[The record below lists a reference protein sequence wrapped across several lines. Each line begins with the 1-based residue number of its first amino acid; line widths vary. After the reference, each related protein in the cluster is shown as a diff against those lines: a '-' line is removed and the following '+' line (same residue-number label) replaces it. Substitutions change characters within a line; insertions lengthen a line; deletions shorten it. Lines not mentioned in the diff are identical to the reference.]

1 MMYKVYNYIDY
12 FSNKFKKSIISTVF
26 ILIALTGIFNLK
38 NFGVAQDEYFSRS
51 FGFINL
57 NYIGNKFIPEQ
68 TKKFKSDKNVPN
80 LNNFEHNYYNGAIFD
95 ATLSFLEILFDIKD
109 KKNQFLLRHIFIS
122 CFFYLS
128 IIFFYKICNKI
139 FSDWRISLVGVLI
152 LFLSP
157 RIFADSYYNNKDILF
172 MSSNIFSL
180 FFFLEYIKYPKIR
193 NAVLLSFFIS
203 LSICFRVMG
212 ILFPVIFF
220 IFYILSNSNL
230 KNNFYDLLKKTTI
243 PILLSLLFTYSM
255 WPYLWENPI
264 QNFYYAF
271 SEIKQYNHGGH
282 NLYFGNIIESNK
294 TPWHYSLIWILI
306 STPIMYI
313 VLFFCGVFRSIQ
325 NNDYQKKL
333 SNHNNINI
341 VLYCSLLIITLS
353 LVLIILLNS
362 TLYNGWRHLYFI
374 YPFIIFVALFGLEFI
389 LIFFN
394 KVKIKLFIIFIFIFS
409 LLDVAIWMKHN
420 NPYQYVFFNM
430 LGKKIDPKNFDLD
443 YWGLSYHQNLNYL
456 LENENFSNAKIWNS
470 SQTKLFYSL
479 FSLNEKN
486 RNKFIEVTNIKDAD
500 YWITNYYMD
509 KTIYDEKFFLKYDLV
524 NSIVVDGV
532 IINSVFKKK

>member
-1 MMYKVYNYIDY
+1 MHNVYDKFDY
-12 FSNKFKKSIISTVF
+12 FSNKFRKLIVLIVF
-26 ILIALTGIFNLK
+26 ILIALTSIFNLK

-57 NYIGNKFIPEQ
+57 NYVGQKFIPEK
-68 TKKFKSDKNVPN
+68 TLKFKSDKNIPN

-95 ATLSFLEILFDIKD
+95 ATLSFLELLFNIKD
-109 KKNQFLLRHIFIS
+109 KKNQFLLRHVFIS

-128 IIFFYKICNKI
+128 LIFFYKVCNKI
-139 FSDWRISLVGVLI
+139 FTNWRISLCGVLI

-157 RIFADSYYNNKDILF
+157 RIFADSFYNNKDILF

-509 KTIYDEKFFLKYDLV
+509 KTIYDEKFFLNYDLV
-524 NSIVVDGV
+524 NSVVVDGV

>member
-1 MMYKVYNYIDY
+1 MHKVYDRFDY
-12 FSNKFKKSIISTVF
+12 FTNKFRKFIVLIVF
-26 ILIALTGIFNLK
+26 ILIALTSIFNLK

-57 NYIGNKFIPEQ
+57 NYVGQKFIPEQ
-68 TKKFKSDKNVPN
+68 TIKFKSDKNIPN

-95 ATLSFLEILFDIKD
+95 ATLSFLEILFNIKD
-109 KKNQFLLRHIFIS
+109 KKNQFLLRHVFIS

-128 IIFFYKICNKI
+128 LIFFYKVCNKI
-139 FSDWRISLVGVLI
+139 FTNWRISLCGVLI

-157 RIFADSYYNNKDILF
+157 RIFADSFYNNKDILF

-230 KNNFYDLLKKTTI
+230 KNNFYDPLKKTII
-243 PILLSLLFTYSM
+243 PVLLSLLFTYSM

-271 SEIKQYNHGGH
+271 AEIKQYNHGGH

-306 STPIMYI
+306 STPIIYI
-313 VLFFCGVFRSIQ
+313 VLFFCGVFRSTQ
-325 NNDYQKKL
+325 SNDKQKKL
-333 SNHNNINI
+333 SHHNNINI
-341 VLYCSLLIITLS
+341 VLYCSLSIITLS

-394 KVKIKLFIIFIFIFS
+394 KIKIKLFIIFIMIFS

-420 NPYQYVFFNM
+420 NPYQYVFFNI

-456 LENENFSNAKIWNS
+456 LENENFSKTKIWNS

-509 KTIYDEKFFLKYDLV
+509 KTIYDEKFFLNYDLV

>member
-1 MMYKVYNYIDY
+1 MHNVYDKFDY
-12 FSNKFKKSIISTVF
+12 FSNKFRKLIVLIVF
-26 ILIALTGIFNLK
+26 ILIALTSIFNLK

-57 NYIGNKFIPEQ
+57 NYVGQKFIPEK
-68 TKKFKSDKNVPN
+68 TLKFKSDKNIPN

-95 ATLSFLEILFDIKD
+95 ATLSFLELLFNIKD
-109 KKNQFLLRHIFIS
+109 KKNQFLLRHVFIS

-128 IIFFYKICNKI
+128 LIFFYKVCNKI
-139 FSDWRISLVGVLI
+139 FTNWRISLCGVLI

-157 RIFADSYYNNKDILF
+157 RIFADSFYNNKDILF

-509 KTIYDEKFFLKYDLV
+509 KTIYDEKFFLNYDLV

>member
-1 MMYKVYNYIDY
+1 M
-12 FSNKFKKSIISTVF
+12 
-26 ILIALTGIFNLK
+26 
-38 NFGVAQDEYFSRS
+38 
-51 FGFINL
+51 
-57 NYIGNKFIPEQ
+57 
-68 TKKFKSDKNVPN
+68 
-80 LNNFEHNYYNGAIFD
+80 
-95 ATLSFLEILFDIKD
+95 
-109 KKNQFLLRHIFIS
+109 
-122 CFFYLS
+122 
-128 IIFFYKICNKI
+128 
-139 FSDWRISLVGVLI
+139 
-152 LFLSP
+152 
-157 RIFADSYYNNKDILF
+157 
-172 MSSNIFSL
+172 
-180 FFFLEYIKYPKIR
+180 
-193 NAVLLSFFIS
+193 
-203 LSICFRVMG
+203 
-212 ILFPVIFF
+212 
-220 IFYILSNSNL
+220 SNSNL

>member
-1 MMYKVYNYIDY
+1 MHNVYDKFDY
-12 FSNKFKKSIISTVF
+12 FSNKFRKLIVLIVF
-26 ILIALTGIFNLK
+26 ILIALTSIFNLK

-57 NYIGNKFIPEQ
+57 NYVGQKFIPEK
-68 TKKFKSDKNVPN
+68 TLKFKSDKNIPN

-95 ATLSFLEILFDIKD
+95 ATLSFLELLFNIKD
-109 KKNQFLLRHIFIS
+109 KKNQFLLRHVFIS

-128 IIFFYKICNKI
+128 LIFFYKVCNKI
-139 FSDWRISLVGVLI
+139 FTNWRISLCGVLI

-157 RIFADSYYNNKDILF
+157 RIFSDSFYNNKDILF

>member
-1 MMYKVYNYIDY
+1 MHKVYDKFEY
-12 FSNKFKKSIISTVF
+12 FSNKFRKLIVLIVF
-26 ILIALTGIFNLK
+26 ILIALTSIFNLK

-57 NYIGNKFIPEQ
+57 NYVGQKFIPKK
-68 TKKFKSDKNVPN
+68 TLKFKSDKNIPN

-95 ATLSFLEILFDIKD
+95 ATLSFLELLFNIKD
-109 KKNQFLLRHIFIS
+109 KKNQFLLRHVFIS

-128 IIFFYKICNKI
+128 LIFFYKVCNKI
-139 FSDWRISLVGVLI
+139 FTNWRISLCGVLI

-157 RIFADSYYNNKDILF
+157 RIFADSFYNNKDILF

-271 SEIKQYNHGGH
+271 TEIKQYNHGGH

-306 STPIMYI
+306 STPILYI
-313 VLFFCGVFRSIQ
+313 VLFFCGVFRSTQ
-325 NNDYQKKL
+325 NNDKQKKL

-389 LIFFN
+389 LILFN

-409 LLDVAIWMKHN
+409 LLDIAIWMKHN

-509 KTIYDEKFFLKYDLV
+509 KTIYDEKFFLNYDLV

-532 IINSVFKKK
+532 IINSVFKKNN

>member
-1 MMYKVYNYIDY
+1 MHKVYDRFDY
-12 FSNKFKKSIISTVF
+12 FTNKFRKFIVLIVF
-26 ILIALTGIFNLK
+26 ILIALTSIFNLK

-57 NYIGNKFIPEQ
+57 NYVGQKFIPEQ
-68 TKKFKSDKNVPN
+68 TIKFKSDKNIPN

-95 ATLSFLEILFDIKD
+95 ATLSFLEILFNIKD
-109 KKNQFLLRHIFIS
+109 KKNQFLLRHVFIS

-128 IIFFYKICNKI
+128 LIFFYKVCNKI
-139 FSDWRISLVGVLI
+139 FTNWRISLCGVLI

-157 RIFADSYYNNKDILF
+157 RIFADSFYNNKDILF

-180 FFFLEYIKYPKIR
+180 FFFLVYIKYPKIR

-230 KNNFYDLLKKTTI
+230 KNNFYDPLKKTII
-243 PILLSLLFTYSM
+243 PVLLSLLFTYSM

-271 SEIKQYNHGGH
+271 AEIKQYNHGGH

-306 STPIMYI
+306 STPIIYI
-313 VLFFCGVFRSIQ
+313 VLFFCGVFRSTQ
-325 NNDYQKKL
+325 SNDKQKKL
-333 SNHNNINI
+333 SHHNNINI
-341 VLYCSLLIITLS
+341 VLYCSLSIITLS

-394 KVKIKLFIIFIFIFS
+394 KIKIKLFIIFIMIFS

-420 NPYQYVFFNM
+420 NPYQYVFFNI

-509 KTIYDEKFFLKYDLV
+509 KTIYDEKFFLNYDLV

>member
-1 MMYKVYNYIDY
+1 MHNVYDKFDY
-12 FSNKFKKSIISTVF
+12 FSNKFRKLIVLIVF
-26 ILIALTGIFNLK
+26 ILIALTSIFNLK

-57 NYIGNKFIPEQ
+57 NYVGQKFIPEK
-68 TKKFKSDKNVPN
+68 TLKFKSDKNIPN

-95 ATLSFLEILFDIKD
+95 ATLSFLELLFNIKD
-109 KKNQFLLRHIFIS
+109 KKNQFLLRHVFIS

-128 IIFFYKICNKI
+128 LIFFYKVCNKI
-139 FSDWRISLVGVLI
+139 FTNWRISLCGVLI

-157 RIFADSYYNNKDILF
+157 RIFADSFYNNKDILF